1 MKLVW
6 STEAWEDYLFWQA
19 NDLATVQ
26 KINALLRDIRRAPF
40 SGIGKP
46 EALKADLS
54 GWWSRRITGE
64 HRLVYR
70 VRETGPDQSID
81 IIMCRFH
88 YAARGK

>member
-6 STEAWEDYLFWQA
+6 SAEAWEDYLFWQA
-19 NDLATVQ
+19 NDPAMVR
-26 KINALLRDIRRAPF
+26 KINELVCDIRRAPF

-46 EALKADLS
+46 EALKADLN

-70 VRETGPDQSID
+70 LRGSGADQALE

-88 YAARGK
+88 YAARGR

>member
-6 STEAWEDYLFWQA
+6 SAEAWEDYLFWQA
-19 NDLATVQ
+19 NDPSMTV
-26 KINALLRDIRRAPF
+26 KINGLLRDIRRAPF
-40 SGIGKP
+40 SGLGKP

-70 VRETGPDQSID
+70 LRGKGADQSID

-88 YAARGK
+88 YTGRGS